1 VTIANQEQ
9 ADHWNGEEAS
19 HWVTHQAA
27 YDRMLAPFTGM
38 LLDAAAL
45 RPGDRVLDVGC
56 GCGATTCAAARAA
69 APGRVLGVDLS
80 EPMLARGQASA
91 AAAGLANTAFERADA
106 QVHPFGA
113 SSVDAVISRFGIM
126 FFADPVAAFAN
137 LRRATRP
144 GGRMVLVCWQ
154 DLTANQWLLVP
165 GAALAQHVPLP
176 GLGEP
181 GAPGM
186 FAFADPGRIR
196 AVLTEAGWQD
206 IGIEAMR
213 TPMLVG
219 GGGGLDETVE
229 FLRSGAIGRAM
240 LGGAGAQTSARAV
253 LAVRDAL
260 ARYHDGGGVRLEA
273 AVWRVLATR

>member
-1 VTIANQEQ
+1 MTIANQQQ

-27 YDRMLAPFTGM
+27 YDRMLAPFTAM
-38 LLDAAAL
+38 LLAAAAL
-45 RPGDRVLDVGC
+45 QPGDQVLDVGC
-56 GCGATTCAAARAA
+56 GCGSTTCAAA
-69 APGRVLGVDLS
+69 GRVLGADLS
-80 EPMLARGQASA
+80 GPMLARGQASA
-91 AAAGLANTAFERADA
+91 AAAGLGNAAFERADA
-106 QVHPFGA
+106 QVHAFGE
-113 SSVDAVISRFGIM
+113 SSFDAVISRFGIM

-144 GGRMVLVCWQ
+144 GGRMAFVCWQ

-176 GLGEP
+176 DLGEP

-186 FAFADPGRIR
+186 FAFADPGRIT
-196 AVLTEAGWQD
+196 AVLTKSGWR
-206 IGIEAMR
+206 GS
-213 TPMLVG
+213 V
-219 GGGGLDETVE
+219 DETVE
-229 FLRSGAIGRAM
+229 FLRCGAIGRTM

-260 ARYHDGGGVRLEA
+260 ARRHDGSGVRLEA

>member
-1 VTIANQEQ
+1 MTIANHDQ

-19 HWVTHQAA
+19 HWVRHQAA

-38 LLDAAAL
+38 LLDAADL
-45 RPGDRVLDVGC
+45 RPGDQVLDVGC

-80 EPMLARGQASA
+80 EPMLARGRAST
-91 AAAGLANTAFERADA
+91 AAAGLANAAFERADA
-106 QVHPFGA
+106 QVHPFGEA
-113 SSVDAVISRFGIM
+113 SFDAVISQFGIM

-137 LRRATRP
+137 LRCATRP
-144 GGRMVLVCWQ
+144 GGRLAFVCWQ

-165 GAALAQHVPLP
+165 GAALAQQVPLP
-176 GLGEP
+176 DLGEP

-186 FAFADPGRIR
+186 FALADPGRIR

-206 IGIEAMR
+206 IGIEPMC

-240 LGGAGAQTSARAV
+240 LGGVGAQTSARAV

-260 ARYHDGGGVRLEA
+260 ACYHDGSGVRLEA
-273 AVWRVLATR
+273 AVWRVLAMR